1 MGLLRVTVQVRVVEF
16 PTTTLVRV
24 AVTCTSGG
32 TALEQVTQH
41 NVTSDHGDSIRDVLL
56 VWWSRVPKQLLIC
69 LPRTCTLMV
78 ALLVLSPPLFEL
90 RPTHVY
96 SPSCA
101 G

>member
-16 PTTTLVRV
+16 STTTLVRV

-32 TALEQVTQH
+32 TELEEAIDTTHVT
-41 NVTSDHGDSIRDVLL
+41 NDHWDSTIYG
-56 VWWSRVPKQLLIC
+56 VWWMSRIPERLLMC
-69 LPRTCTLMV
+69 LPRTCTLIV
-78 ALLVLSPPLFEL
+78 ALLVLSPSLLEL